1 MSIAVSMPASD
12 LRQPVFVY
20 GALRSGTTLLRLML
34 LSHSKLQSPG
44 EADFLFDYIEPA
56 PDGGWR
62 YDRAA
67 LARDRIFRAKD
78 LTLPEGVDG
87 AALAKELIVQMS
99 AKEPGRLCLS
109 LHRAAPKM
117 VALFPE
123 ARIVHLLR
131 DPRDVARSSI
141 GMGWAGNSYF
151 GAGHWIGTERDWD
164 AAGIDEGRVLTVRYE
179 TLMANLEAELARICG
194 FLGLEF
200 DPAMLRYYEN
210 STYGPPDPGIAQK
223 WKLKAGPRE
232 IALIE
237 GRAGPLLAARGY
249 EPAGTPATPGALER
263 TRLVAEHRWKRWRYN
278 IKRYGFGL
286 FASHHAARALGLR
299 GLEKKL
305 HDRQEAIQI
314 ANLK

>member
-1 MSIAVSMPASD
+1 MSPETT
-12 LRQPVFVY
+12 QPPLFVY

-34 LSHSKLQSPG
+34 LSHSRLQSPG
-44 EADFLFDYIEPA
+44 EGDFLFDHIEPA
-56 PDGGWR
+56 SDGSWR

-78 LTLPEGVDG
+78 LTLPEGLDG
-87 AALAKELIVQMS
+87 ADLAENLVAQMA
-99 AKEPGRLCLS
+99 AKAPGRLCLS

-117 VALFPE
+117 VALFPD
-123 ARIVHLLR
+123 AKVVHLLR

-151 GAGHWIGTERDWD
+151 GVNHWIETERDWD
-164 AAGIDEGRVLTVRYE
+164 AAALPEAEVLTVVYE
-179 TLMANLEAELARICG
+179 HLMSDLEGQLTRICG
-194 FLGLEF
+194 FLALEF
-200 DPAMLRYYEN
+200 EPAMLKYYEN
-210 STYGPPDPGIAQK
+210 STYGPPDPDIAQK
-223 WKLKAGPRE
+223 WKSKASPRE

-237 GRAGPLLAARGY
+237 GRVGPLLQARGY

-263 TRLVAEHRWKRWRYN
+263 FQLVAEHRLKRWRYN
-278 IKRYGFGL
+278 IRRYGAGL
-286 FASHHAARALGLR
+286 FFGHHAARALGLKR
-299 GLEKKL
+299 LERKL

>member
-1 MSIAVSMPASD
+1 MLSD
-12 LRQPVFVY
+12 ATSSPVFVF

-34 LSHSKLQSPG
+34 KSHPGIQSPG
-44 EADFLFDYIEPA
+44 EADFLFDHIAPA
-56 PDGGWR
+56 GDGGWR
-62 YDRAA
+62 YDHAA
-67 LARDRIFRAKD
+67 LERDRIFRAKHIAMPETGGAD
-78 LTLPEGVDG
+78 LSRALVAAMAARDEG
-87 AALAKELIVQMS
+87 I
-99 AKEPGRLCLS
+99 LS
-109 LHRAAPKM
+109 LSIHRNAAKM
-117 VALFPE
+117 AALFPE
-123 ARIVHLLR
+123 AKIVHLLR

-305 HDRQEAIQI
+305 HDRQESIQI